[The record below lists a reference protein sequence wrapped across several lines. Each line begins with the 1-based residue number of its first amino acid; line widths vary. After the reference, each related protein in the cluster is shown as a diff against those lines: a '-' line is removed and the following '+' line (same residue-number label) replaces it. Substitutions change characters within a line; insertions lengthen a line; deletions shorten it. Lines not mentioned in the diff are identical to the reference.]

1 MEILMGICS
10 SKIGATHCIENDLVI
25 RQNRSEYSLDKI
37 QDPLQPSM
45 HFNFQQVSDLGD
57 DQDRFPC
64 FGRVCDKNTIWHSP
78 RTLSSGKHTKNY
90 GQSHFLIGKST
101 INGPWFNSYG
111 KLPEGIYLV
120 GGFKFI
126 AFRWDADSQP
136 IKFEEFF
143 VILRRF
149 PTWSMD
155 V

>member
-64 FGRVCDKNTIWHSP
+64 FGRVCDKNTI
-78 RTLSSGKHTKNY
+78 
-90 GQSHFLIGKST
+90 
-101 INGPWFNSYG
+101 
-111 KLPEGIYLV
+111 
-120 GGFKFI
+120 
-126 AFRWDADSQP
+126 
-136 IKFEEFF
+136 
-143 VILRRF
+143 
-149 PTWSMD
+149 
-155 V
+155 